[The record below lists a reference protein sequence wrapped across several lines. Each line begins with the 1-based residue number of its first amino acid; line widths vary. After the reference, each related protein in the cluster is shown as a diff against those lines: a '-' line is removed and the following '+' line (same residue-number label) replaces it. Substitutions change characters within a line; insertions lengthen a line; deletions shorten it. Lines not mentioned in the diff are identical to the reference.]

1 MLIKHIDAKSLK
13 EMEKFMKELLNT
25 DFGSTKQKAEDV
37 KDTVSETVSETI
49 DELSKKAKNIWEF
62 DKTEKTAEYKLKEE
76 GDLLTVAVPVV
87 GISKEQISVSMSDNV
102 LLIETN
108 AETLPFG
115 SKNINLTLVLRD
127 DFINSDVDAV
137 CENGL
142 LSIFL
147 TKKAPKQKIIKI
159 M

>member
-1 MLIKHIDAKSLK
+1 MLIKHIDENSLK

-25 DFGSTKQKAEDV
+25 DFKERNI
-37 KDTVSETVSETI
+37 KDTVNETI
-49 DELSKKAKNIWEF
+49 DDITKKAKNIWEF

-87 GISKEQISVSMSDNV
+87 GISKDAVSVSMSDNE

-108 AETLPFG
+108 ADTLPFG
-115 SKNINLTLVLRD
+115 SKNIKLTLVIRD
-127 DFINSDVDAV
+127 DFINSDIDAT

-142 LSIFL
+142 LNIFL
-147 TKKAPKQKIIKI
+147 TKKEPKQKTIKI

>member
-37 KDTVSETVSETI
+37 KDTVSETI

-87 GISKEQISVSMSDNV
+87 GISKEQVSVSMSDNV

-127 DFINSDVDAV
+127 DFINSDIDAV

>member
-1 MLIKHIDAKSLK
+1 MLIKHIDGNSLK

-25 DFGSTKQKAEDV
+25 DFKERNI
-37 KDTVSETVSETI
+37 KDTVNETI
-49 DELSKKAKNIWEF
+49 DDITKKAKNIWEF

-87 GISKEQISVSMSDNV
+87 GISKDAVSVSMSDNE

-108 AETLPFG
+108 ADTLPFG
-115 SKNINLTLVLRD
+115 SKNIKLTLVIRD
-127 DFINSDVDAV
+127 DFINSDIDAT

-142 LSIFL
+142 LNIFL
-147 TKKAPKQKIIKI
+147 TKKEPKQKTIKI

>member
-25 DFGSTKQKAEDV
+25 DFKERNI
-37 KDTVSETVSETI
+37 KDTVNETI
-49 DELSKKAKNIWEF
+49 DDITKKAKNIWEF

-87 GISKEQISVSMSDNV
+87 GISKDAVSVSMSDNE

-108 AETLPFG
+108 ADTLPFG
-115 SKNINLTLVLRD
+115 SKNIKLTLVIRD
-127 DFINSDVDAV
+127 DFINSDIDAT

-142 LSIFL
+142 LNIFL
-147 TKKAPKQKIIKI
+147 TKKAPKQKTIKI

>member
-1 MLIKHIDAKSLK
+1 MLIKHIDGNSLK

-25 DFGSTKQKAEDV
+25 DFKERNI
-37 KDTVSETVSETI
+37 KDTVNETI
-49 DELSKKAKNIWEF
+49 DDITKKAKNIWEF

-76 GDLLTVAVPVV
+76 GDLLTVAIPVV
-87 GISKEQISVSMSDNV
+87 GISKDAVSVSMSDNE

-108 AETLPFG
+108 ADTLPFG
-115 SKNINLTLVLRD
+115 SKNIKLTLVIRD
-127 DFINSDVDAV
+127 DFINSDIDAT

-142 LSIFL
+142 LNIFL
-147 TKKAPKQKIIKI
+147 TKKEPKQKTIKI